1 MRSFYICI
9 EQTLRDMATTL
20 NNRNAKAIIKF
31 IYCDFASGTTTLMSG
46 LNLITIQND
55 DYRVLQKLSNER
67 DSGLERISPQ
77 CKPTV
82 WKFNARNAHRVEGC
96 IKASIVMEILKVGG
110 QLI

>member
-1 MRSFYICI
+1 MK
-9 EQTLRDMATTL
+9 TTL
-20 NNRNAKAIIKF
+20 NNRKARAIIKF
-31 IYCDFASGTTTLMSG
+31 IDCDFTSGTTTLMSG

-67 DSGLERISPQ
+67 DSGLERISPH

-82 WKFNARNAHRVEGC
+82 WKFDVRNANRAEGC
-96 IKASIVMEILKVGG
+96 IKASIVMEILKIGG